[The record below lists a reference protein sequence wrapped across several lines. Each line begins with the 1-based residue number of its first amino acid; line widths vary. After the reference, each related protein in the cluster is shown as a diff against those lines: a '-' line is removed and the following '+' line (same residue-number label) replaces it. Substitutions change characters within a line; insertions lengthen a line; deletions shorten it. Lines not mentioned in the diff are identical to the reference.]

1 MELNNILN
9 LPKSTFLNKSEY
21 SKVVNKL
28 QLNPIAT
35 PSIIE
40 SLKKVPDG
48 EAPIDLIFAIRFKES
63 RNNRIY
69 SNNAYKSI
77 VNQILTS
84 DVFIPVCYGHQNKDN
99 VNWEGRKIVGAVI
112 GALLDEENGIV
123 YYRIIPD
130 ASKDNEDIRR
140 WIKNKQLNAISIW
153 GFPEVEKNIEGQ
165 DVVTDFILRSI
176 DFVPPLSEGQENVS
190 LIIGENHNIVEDRII
205 PNPKKNKESAM
216 SEEKFKIENI
226 PNEDIRREV
235 TLRMKD
241 GRLSL
246 KSIAGEMDATVLT
259 GEEVKASEEEKKLLQ
274 NQIEE
279 VVEKAKEL
287 GFKSLDELFAFASS
301 ALKKLEEE
309 KLQGEFK
316 ELKTKVMTEKGLLEN
331 GKPKGKLGIFIDK
344 YAPIK
349 QGMNREEIAAVIEK
363 MLLDKDINSF
373 FDKED
378 VGSQSINLQ
387 GEMLGSKE
395 KKLTVFEI

>member
-165 DVVTDFILRSI
+165 EVVTDFILRSI

-205 PNPKKNKESAM
+205 PNPKNNKESTM

-246 KSIAGEMDATVLT
+246 KSIAGEMDAKVLT

-274 NQIEE
+274 NQIES

-331 GKPKGKLGIFIDK
+331 GKPKGKLGLLIDK

-378 VGSQSINLQ
+378 VGGQSINLQ

>member
-190 LIIGENHNIVEDRII
+190 LIIGENYNIVKDRII
-205 PNPKKNKESAM
+205 PNPKNNKESAM

-246 KSIAGEMDATVLT
+246 KSIAGEMNSTVLT

-279 VVEKAKEL
+279 VVKKAKEL
-287 GFKSLDELFAFASS
+287 GFKSIDELFAFASS

>member
-153 GFPEVEKNIEGQ
+153 GFPEIEKNIEGQ
-165 DVVTDFILRSI
+165 DVVTDFILRSV

-190 LIIGENHNIVEDRII
+190 LIIGENYNIVKDRII

-246 KSIAGEMDATVLT
+246 KSIAGEMNSTVLT

-279 VVEKAKEL
+279 VVKKAKEL

-301 ALKKLEEE
+301 ALKKSEEE
-309 KLQGEFK
+309 KAEGEFK

-349 QGMNREEIAAVIEK
+349 QGMNREEITAVIEK
-363 MLLDKDINSF
+363 MLQDKDINSF

-387 GEMLGSKE
+387 GEMLGSEE